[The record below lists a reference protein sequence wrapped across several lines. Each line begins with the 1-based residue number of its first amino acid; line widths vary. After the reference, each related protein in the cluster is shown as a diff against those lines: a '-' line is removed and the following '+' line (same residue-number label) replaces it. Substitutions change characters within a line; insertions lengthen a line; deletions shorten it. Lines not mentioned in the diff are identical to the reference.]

1 MIRWWKTSGS
11 LTELTLTD
19 TLIRFIISLYIIK
32 DRIIVYRGVNNTMIK
47 MIKKYNKRIY
57 PMILKVKPFYTII
70 NKNYSIKNKKIII
83 FMILIKEPIVY
94 KQ

>member
-47 MIKKYNKRIY
+47 MIKKYNQRIY

-94 KQ
+94 RR

>member
-47 MIKKYNKRIY
+47 MIKKYNQRIY
-57 PMILKVKPFYTII
+57 PMIHKVKPFYTII